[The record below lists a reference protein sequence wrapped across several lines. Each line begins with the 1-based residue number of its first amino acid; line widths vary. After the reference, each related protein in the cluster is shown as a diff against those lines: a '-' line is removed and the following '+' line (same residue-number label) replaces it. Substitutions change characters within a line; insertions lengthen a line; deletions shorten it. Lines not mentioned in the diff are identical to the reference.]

1 MKKILLLIIVFF
13 LSFSTVKAEDLVVLP
28 SQIGVVQSVEYID
41 NTDTSKIEQTRQ
53 EVEVKLIKGE
63 HKNKLIKVDNIL
75 TGNPNYDINL
85 KQGTKVI
92 LHVEKDND
100 NLIFSIEGIYRSSI
114 LIWLSLIFCS
124 LLIYIGRKKGL
135 YSLISIAITALLITN
150 CLSPMILAGVNPV
163 LASLLICL
171 LSTAITIYLVGGFN
185 RKSTSAILGCI
196 LSIVVAMFLSVMT
209 VKMAALTGFSDEYSM
224 FLFAAHPHLD
234 FIGIIISS
242 MLLATLG
249 AVMDVAMSIASTIN
263 EIYSVDNAKTV
274 KELFKCGM
282 NVGRDIIGTMAN
294 TLILVYLGGS
304 LPLILL
310 TSNIDLQKFFN
321 LNHIVTEISAAIIGS
336 CAIVIC
342 VPITAIV
349 ASELIKNM
357 PAKIDF
363 SSLEE

>member
-1 MKKILLLIIVFF
+1 MKKILLLLIAFF
-13 LSFSTVKAEDLVVLP
+13 INLSSIKAEEIKTLP
-28 SQIGVVQSVEYID
+28 SQIGVVQNVEYID
-41 NTDTSKIEQTRQ
+41 NEATTDFTQVRQ
-53 EVEVKLIKGE
+53 IVEVKLINGE
-63 HKNKLIKVDNIL
+63 FKNKIIEIENIL

-85 KQGTKVI
+85 KNGKKVI
-92 LHVEKDND
+92 LHVEEDNN
-100 NLIFSIEGIYRSSI
+100 NLIYSIEGIYRSNV

-124 LLIYIGRKKGL
+124 LLIYVGRKKGL
-135 YSLISIAITALLITN
+135 YSLISIALTALLITN
-150 CLSPMILAGVNPV
+150 LLSPMILAGFNPV
-163 LASLLICL
+163 IGTLLICL
-171 LSTAITIYLVGGFN
+171 LSTAITIYFVGGFN

-196 LSIVVAMFLSVMT
+196 LSIIVAIFLSIST
-209 VKMAALTGFSDEYSM
+209 VKLASLTGFSDEYTM
-224 FLFAAHPHLD
+224 FLYSAHPQLD
-234 FIGIIISS
+234 FIGIVISA
-242 MLLATLG
+242 MILATLG

-263 EIYSVDNAKTV
+263 EIYTVDNSKTV

-304 LPLILL
+304 IPLILL

-321 LNHIVTEISAAIIGS
+321 LNQIVTEISAAIIGS

-357 PAKIDF
+357 PKKIDF
-363 SSLEE
+363 SRLEE